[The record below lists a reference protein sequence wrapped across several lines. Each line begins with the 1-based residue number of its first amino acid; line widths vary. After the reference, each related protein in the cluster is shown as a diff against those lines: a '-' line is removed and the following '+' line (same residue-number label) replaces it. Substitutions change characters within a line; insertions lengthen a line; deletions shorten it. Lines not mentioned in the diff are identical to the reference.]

1 MRTSGQLA
9 QKNGYPPQK
18 TAVFPIQRFASGN
31 FESNRQV
38 IDEQK
43 VANYIGFGFKSNR
56 VADNVDVTLSA
67 CIHRGLETDQ

>member
-18 TAVFPIQRFASGN
+18 TAVLPSSALQAGV

-43 VANYIGFGFKSNR
+43 VANYIGLGFKSNR

-67 CIHRGLETDQ
+67 CIHRALGTDQ